1 MKFGKYLE
9 ARQLELPEYNS
20 HFIDYKALKKLIKQL
35 AVPLAQT
42 SSNDHLSLDDL
53 NEETVYQRLQENKA
67 SFFFKLERELE
78 KVNSHFLEK
87 ESDLKIICDILQTK
101 FESYR
106 ERGQLASKKSVSY
119 RNIHSGLRKFQRDLS
134 NLEQYIELNRT
145 GFAKVLKKW
154 DKRSHSHQKEFYL
167 ATVVS
172 VQPIFTSNE
181 ASKLND
187 LTTALLVQLDDIS
200 KEDVMGYYASDMTRN
215 NSNAANKFAPSSS
228 TTSLSQTNLSA
239 PKSEAALDI
248 DIEIEKWYMEIVNIS
263 KLKDDHRKYSL
274 LKEFYLTKIKS
285 AIDDAIPQS
294 RIDKSVILNDYLTK
308 LFLLL
313 VGNSAV
319 DDISLHVFYTSTRN
333 NVDLSYCD
341 ENDLVFSRR
350 NVFHEAANCASQ
362 SRIFI
367 LREAL
372 LMITTAH
379 PSQYSFLTKDILKN
393 LLNAQDLYLRTPLH
407 YAAELG
413 KLEFVQLLIS
423 SGLLGSVDVLDNQS
437 HTPLVLAIKENHIEV
452 VRELLVN
459 GKAAAFPQNH
469 ESSKPQFLPLIIAC
483 YHNNYEAA
491 DLILQQGDASVT
503 DIYDAEGLGT
513 LHIVAKEGG
522 DAQLID
528 LLIKHGA
535 DPDEVDNFNEWTP
548 IFYAV
553 QEGHADTVRELL
565 KYGARLDITD
575 ENGLGPLYYAIW
587 ETHVDVIN
595 VIRENLRTM
604 DDKVHQRM
612 KNPVTISRSMS
623 PTNSLQDI
631 PDFAL
636 PPPIIPLRKYGHNFL
651 EKKIFVKLVMKPGNA
666 SIQLQKDDEMI
677 LSSPG
682 RITLTSNLAD
692 IVPRNII
699 LPIADE
705 EERDVVFQIDSLKE
719 FSIDFEVFPA
729 FGTRMIAK
737 TTAMPA
743 AFNSKMVNGISS
755 ISLPLF
761 DSRLTNV
768 GTLSFDC
775 QVIMPYVGRALEVT
789 KYEPYWKSTIGA
801 DVDLSKDGHQIITSS
816 SLSGSF
822 VSVIVYPLKDG
833 TIVVAPLPYVTINN
847 VNIFLSDLTKNQ
859 LENLIGLKIEEIP
872 QIDDEVSLKNIL
884 ASNILAFDV
893 LLDSIPLSI
902 QLDIQVC
909 FPTILEMEAIPVNI
923 SPFVDINQFIDQVL
937 NFTFEHVRKLRH
949 SGQTLRPIVFSSC
962 NWQACTILNWKQ
974 PSFPVLLHM
983 NDLRVVNDRFI
994 RDTPHNLRDLA
1005 VDQSKITFNDD
1016 RSKCLH
1022 EIVSFVANNN
1032 LLGIIFPYDLLMICR
1047 PLISAIR
1054 GHGLLLIGSC
1064 PTSNDAILNDNS
1076 INGILQ
1082 GRELNFTK
1090 SVEM

>member
-9 ARQLELPEYNS
+9 ARQLELPEYNG
-20 HFIDYKALKKLIKQL
+20 HFIDYKALKKLIKHL

-42 SSNDHLSLDDL
+42 SSNDHLNLDDVD
-53 NEETVYQRLQENKA
+53 EEIIHQRLQENKA

-87 ESDLKIICDILQTK
+87 ESDLKTIYDILQSK
-101 FESYR
+101 FVSYR
-106 ERGQLASKKSVSY
+106 DRGQLSSKKSVSY
-119 RNIHSGLRKFQRDLS
+119 GNIHSGLKKFQRDLG

-181 ASKLND
+181 VSKLND
-187 LTTALLVQLDDIS
+187 LTSALLVQLDDIS
-200 KEDVMGYYASDMTRN
+200 KDDASGYFAPDMTRN
-215 NSNAANKFAPSSS
+215 NSHTPNKFAPSPSTRSS
-228 TTSLSQTNLSA
+228 SQQNLLA
-239 PKSEAALDI
+239 PKLEAALDI

-263 KLKDDHRKYSL
+263 KLKDDHRKFSL

-285 AIDDAIPQS
+285 AIDDAIPSS
-294 RIDKSVILNDYLTK
+294 RIDKSVILNDYLTR

-319 DDISLHVFYTSTRN
+319 DDVSLHVFYTSTRN

-341 ENDLVFSRR
+341 ENDQVFSRR

-372 LMITTAH
+372 IMTTTAI
-379 PSQYSFLTKDILKN
+379 PGNYSFLTRESLKN
-393 LLNAQDLYLRTPLH
+393 LLNAQDLYSRTPLH

-413 KLEFVQLLIS
+413 KLEFVKLLIS
-423 SGLLGSVDVLDNQS
+423 SGLLDSVDILDNHS
-437 HTPLVLAIKENHIEV
+437 HTPLVLAIKNNHIEV

-459 GKAAAFPQNH
+459 GKAAAFPQSD
-469 ESSKPQFLPLIIAC
+469 EFSKPQFAPLIIAC
-483 YHNNYEAA
+483 YHNNYQAA
-491 DLILQQGDASVT
+491 DLILQQDTTNVSDV
-503 DIYDAEGLGT
+503 YDAEGLGT

-528 LLIKHGA
+528 LLVQHGA
-535 DPDEVDNFNEWTP
+535 DPNGVDNFNEWTP

-553 QEGHADTVRELL
+553 QEGHAETVRELS
-565 KYGARLDITD
+565 KHGARLDITD

-595 VIRENLRTM
+595 VIRENLSMVR
-604 DDKVHQRM
+604 DIDQK
-612 KNPVTISRSMS
+612 KNIPIIMSRSMS
-623 PTNSLQDI
+623 PSNSLQDI

-651 EKKIFVKLVMKPGNA
+651 EKKIFVKLVMKHGNA

-677 LSSPG
+677 LSCPG

-705 EERDVVFQIDSLKE
+705 EERDVVFQIDSLE
-719 FSIDFEVFPA
+719 AFSIDFEVFPA
-729 FGTRMIAK
+729 SGTRMIAK
-737 TTAMPA
+737 TTAMPTT
-743 AFNSKMVNGISS
+743 FNSKLTNGMSS

-768 GTLSFDC
+768 GTLSFDY
-775 QVIMPYVGRALEVT
+775 QVIMPYIGRSLEVT

-822 VSVIVYPLKDG
+822 VSVLVRPLKDG
-833 TIVVAPLPYVTINN
+833 TLVVASLPYVTVNN
-847 VNIFLSDLTKNQ
+847 VKLFINDLTREQIEQ
-859 LENLIGLKIEEIP
+859 LTSHQISEIP
-872 QIDDEVSLKNIL
+872 TISDEESLKRVL
-884 ASNILAFDV
+884 ASTILAFDS
-893 LLDSIPLSI
+893 LLNAIPLWI

-909 FPTILEMEAIPVNI
+909 FPTTLEMDAVPVNI
-923 SPFVDINQFIDQVL
+923 SPFLDINQFIDQIL
-937 NFTFEHVRKLRH
+937 LSTFEHVRKLRH
-949 SGQTLRPIVFSSC
+949 SGQALRPVVFSSC

-983 NDLRVVNDRFI
+983 NDLRMVDGLFI
-994 RDTPHNLRDLA
+994 RDTPHNLKDLA
-1005 VDQSKITFNDD
+1005 VDQSKITFNDE

-1032 LLGIIFPYDLLMICR
+1032 LLGIIFPYDLLMICK
-1047 PLISAIR
+1047 PLINAIR

-1064 PTSNDAILNDNS
+1064 STTDNVTLNDNS
-1076 INGILQ
+1076 INGIHR
-1082 GRELNFTK
+1082 GSELNF
-1090 SVEM
+1090 SRSIEM